1 MSLIFSLLC
10 QGYTR
15 SCLRAILTSAYE
27 VFSILR
33 KGYPDEEWKNEEMK
47 EWKSSL
53 KWKNEKMKEWGRELN
68 GDTQSMK
75 IRNEELVSLFTLLTK
90 KYFKSKQIKYILRDF

>member
-1 MSLIFSLLC
+1 
-10 QGYTR
+10 
-15 SCLRAILTSAYE
+15 
-27 VFSILR
+27 
-33 KGYPDEEWKNEEMK
+33 MK

-75 IRNEELVSLFTLLTK
+75 IRNEELVSFFTLLTK
-90 KYFKSKQIKYILRDF
+90 KYFKSKQIKQIYFERFLKDLFYLASPS